1 MASLWEKLRRWAIRR
16 KYIIVIILGIII
28 ALFFTVNS
36 WQESYLTLP
45 EPEVRP
51 PVEEGAEPPPAVA
64 AGLDKFDI
72 LLLGLDSRED
82 EPEMGART
90 DTILLITIDPEDYY
104 ACVLSIP
111 RDTRVR
117 YRDRWR
123 KINEVFS
130 LAGAEGSVEAVE
142 DLLEIAV
149 DRYAVVDFQGAIDL
163 VDLMGG
169 VIVDVP
175 IDMYK
180 PLENIDLKKGP
191 AQHLNGYDALAYVR
205 YRDERLSDMD
215 RSERQKEVLLQL
227 ADKILSPVN
236 FFKLPT
242 VARTALSYMETN
254 VSLQEI
260 LTLAKYGR
268 TILNNGVENRVLPG
282 INDYYN
288 GGWYYVPFLE
298 ELGLPIGEAE
308 VEYREYL
315 KQAKEAKDAEEKLKK
330 EAEEAALS
338 GEDGEEPDDDPD
350 AGAEPPGEG
359 EEAAQE
365 QLSEGAEGAQGMPE
379 ADADGET
386 EAESA
391 DSAEAAEEEPK

>member
-1 MASLWEKLRRWAIRR
+1 MASLWKKLKAWSFRR
-16 KYIIVIILGIII
+16 KYAILITLGIIVAVVAI
-28 ALFFTVNS
+28 ANT
-36 WQESYLTLP
+36 WQETYLTLP
-45 EPEVRP
+45 EPEVRL
-51 PVEEGAEPPPAVA
+51 PVVEGAPPPPAVA

-72 LLLGLDSRED
+72 LLLGLDRRED
-82 EPEMGART
+82 EPAEGSRT

-117 YRDRWR
+117 FRDRWR

-130 LAGAEGSVEAVE
+130 YEGAEGSVRAVE
-142 DLLEIAV
+142 DLLEVAI

-169 VIVDVP
+169 VTVDVP

-227 ADKILSPVN
+227 ADMILSPAN
-236 FFKLPT
+236 ILKLPT
-242 VARTALSYMETN
+242 VARTALTYMETN
-254 VSLQEI
+254 ISLQEI

-268 TILNNGVENRVLPG
+268 TILNQGVENRVLPG
-282 INDYYN
+282 INDYFL

-315 KQAKEAKDAEEKLKK
+315 RQAQEAKAAEERQKK
-330 EAEEAALS
+330 EAEEAALLEE
-338 GEDGEEPDDDPD
+338 GGDEDEDGEEPPQEGGEWAEGTE
-350 AGAEPPGEG
+350 AGGEQGEG
-359 EEAAQE
+359 
-365 QLSEGAEGAQGMPE
+365 
-379 ADADGET
+379 
-386 EAESA
+386 
-391 DSAEAAEEEPK
+391 AEAAEPPPEADVEAQGEAPEPEDEADEGE